1 MHTEI
6 IHVALAAIVNSNN
19 EVLISQRA
27 PGAHLGGFSEFPGGK
42 LESGEQVQKALL
54 RELEEELG
62 ICATSYRPL
71 IKVTHQYHDI
81 TVLLD
86 VWKVDAYSGEPVGR
100 EGQAIRWLNVEQLDS
115 AEFPAANAAII
126 MALNL
131 PEHYLITGK
140 FDSIDEFEARL
151 GSAIDRGIRLA
162 QLRLTHDWLQSADE
176 KYATQVIRRAA
187 ALCEHTGVRLM
198 FNLPDELQQ
207 IINPSCLHLNSRK
220 LQQYRERPDCD
231 YLSVSCHTVQEMLDA
246 EALGVDFMVVSPVQA
261 TATHPEITPL
271 GWEEFAAMV
280 AQVSVPVYALG
291 GVCRDDTEKAWS
303 AGAQGI
309 AAIGALWDLE

>member
-1 MHTEI
+1 MHTEV

-27 PGAHLGGFSEFPGGK
+27 ADAHLGGFLEFPGGK
-42 LESGEQVQKALL
+42 LESGESVQQALL
-54 RELEEELG
+54 RELDEELG

-71 IKVTHQYHDI
+71 IKVTHRYGDK

-86 VWKVDAYSGEPVGR
+86 VWKVDVYSGEPIGR
-100 EGQAIRWLNVEQLDS
+100 EGQTIHWQKVEQLDP
-115 AEFPAANAAII
+115 AEFPAANTAII
-126 MALNL
+126 TALNL

-162 QLRLTHDWLQSADE
+162 QLRLTHDWLQSEDE
-176 KYATQVIRRAA
+176 KYAAQVIRRATA
-187 ALCEHTGVRLM
+187 RCEHAGVRLM
-198 FNLPDELQQ
+198 FNLPDELNHL
-207 IINPSCLHLNSRK
+207 ISSPCLHLNSRK
-220 LQQYRERPDCD
+220 LQQYRQRPDCD
-231 YLSVSCHTVQEMLDA
+231 CLSVSCHTVQEMLDA

-261 TATHPEITPL
+261 TATHPEIAPL
-271 GWEEFAAMV
+271 GWGKFAAMI

-291 GVCRDDTEKAWS
+291 GVCRDDTEKAWA

-309 AAIGALWDLE
+309 AAIGALWDPK

>member
-1 MHTEI
+1 MHTEV
-6 IHVALAAIVNSNN
+6 IHVALATIVNNNN

-27 PGAHLGGFSEFPGGK
+27 PEAHLGGFWEFPGGK
-42 LESGEQVQKALL
+42 LGSGESVQHALL
-54 RELEEELG
+54 RELDEELG

-71 IKVTHQYHDI
+71 IKVIHRYGDK

-86 VWKVDAYSGEPVGR
+86 VWKVDTYSGKPIGR
-100 EGQAIRWLNVEQLDS
+100 EGQAIQWQKVEQLAP

-126 MALNL
+126 QALNL

-140 FDSIDEFEARL
+140 FDSIDEFERRL
-151 GSAIDRGIRLA
+151 GSAIDCGIRLA
-162 QLRLTHDWLQSADE
+162 QLRLTHDWLQSVDE
-176 KYATQVIRRAA
+176 KYAIQVIRRVT
-187 ALCEHTGVRLM
+187 ALCEHAGVRLM

-207 IINPSCLHLNSRK
+207 VINPSCLHLNSRK
-220 LQQYRERPDCD
+220 LQKYRQRPDCD

-271 GWEEFAAMV
+271 GWEKFAAMT

-309 AAIGALWDLE
+309 AAIGALWDPK

>member
-1 MHTEI
+1 MHTEV
-6 IHVALAAIVNSNN
+6 IHVALAAIVNHNN

-27 PGAHLGGFSEFPGGK
+27 PEAHLGGFREFPGGK
-42 LESGEQVQKALL
+42 LEAGEPVQHALL
-54 RELEEELG
+54 RELDEELG

-71 IKVTHQYHDI
+71 IKVTHRYGDK

-86 VWKVDAYSGEPVGR
+86 VWKVGAYSGKPVGR
-100 EGQAIRWLNVEQLDS
+100 EGQTIQWQKLEQLDP

-126 MALNL
+126 QALNL

-151 GSAIDRGIRLA
+151 ESAINRGIRLV
-162 QLRLTHDWLQSADE
+162 QLRLTHDWQQSVDE
-176 KYATQVIRRAA
+176 KYAAQVIGRATA
-187 ALCEHTGVRLM
+187 ICEHAGVRLM

-207 IINPSCLHLNSRK
+207 FINPSCLHLNSRK
-220 LQQYRERPDCD
+220 LQQYKERPDCD

-271 GWEEFAAMV
+271 GWEKFAAMT
-280 AQVSVPVYALG
+280 AKVSVPVYALG
-291 GVCRDDTEKAWS
+291 GVCRDDTEKAWA

-309 AAIGALWDLE
+309 AAIGALWDPK